1 MVELT
6 APVGSWASLQAA
18 IDNGADSVYL
28 GVGDLNM
35 RSSSALN
42 FSINDIP
49 KLVRICHE
57 RNIKIYITLNTIVYD
72 DELEKIDDI
81 LDELTGHGV
90 DAVIAS
96 DISVILK
103 AAARGLPVHIS
114 TQANVTNIEAI
125 KFYSQWATTIVL
137 ARELTLDKIKNL
149 SEKIKSENIL
159 GPNGKLIRL
168 EAFVHGALCMAVSG
182 KCYMSLDLEGK
193 SANRGEC
200 HQICRRKYKLFN
212 AETNEELLIDREHIM
227 SPKDLCTLP
236 FIDKLIDSGISVFK
250 IEGRGRQPEY
260 VALTTRIY
268 HEAILSVANNTF
280 SQDKVSAWLEEL
292 KRVYNRDFWDGYYM
306 GKTIGEWTN
315 REGSSATEMKQYI
328 GYVSNY
334 FNKINVAEVN
344 LDAGQLSVNDR
355 IYIIGSNTGVLECQV
370 DELRDNDGNLI
381 QYSQKNIVSFK
392 VPSRVR
398 KNDKVYLIK
407 KRNNN

>member
-1 MVELT
+1 M
-6 APVGSWASLQAA
+6 
-18 IDNGADSVYL
+18 
-28 GVGDLNM
+28 
-35 RSSSALN
+35 
-42 FSINDIP
+42 
-49 KLVRICHE
+49 
-57 RNIKIYITLNTIVYD
+57 
-72 DELEKIDDI
+72 
-81 LDELTGHGV
+81 
-90 DAVIAS
+90 
-96 DISVILK
+96 
-103 AAARGLPVHIS
+103 
-114 TQANVTNIEAI
+114 
-125 KFYSQWATTIVL
+125 VL

-149 SEKIKSENIL
+149 SEKIKSENIV

-268 HEAILSVANNTF
+268 HEAILSVANNNF
-280 SQDKVSAWLEEL
+280 SQDKVSVWLEEL

-315 REGSSATEMKQYI
+315 REGSSATEMKEYI

-355 IYIIGSNTGVLECQV
+355 IYIIGSNTGVLECQI

-381 QYSQKNIVSFK
+381 QYSKKNIVSFK

-407 KRNNN
+407 NRNNN